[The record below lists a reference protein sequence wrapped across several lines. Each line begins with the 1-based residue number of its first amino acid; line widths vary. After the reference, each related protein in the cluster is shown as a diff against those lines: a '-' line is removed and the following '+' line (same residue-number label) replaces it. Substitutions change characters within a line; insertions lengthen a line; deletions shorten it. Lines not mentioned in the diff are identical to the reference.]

1 MNHRL
6 GVIAVAIVSALGVAA
21 CGSSSSSSTST
32 SSASAGS
39 SSSSTSSSS
48 AASSGAPIKLMT
60 MGPVSSPAFSIPSIP
75 AGAQIAVNEINSAGG
90 VNGHKLMLIVCN
102 DQNNPNTAA
111 QCAREAIKDKVAA
124 LVGGLEDYDR
134 LIEPLLVQTGIP
146 WVGLITPDDYTSSNL
161 FLFGGE
167 GVDAFAAIGM
177 SLAQQGC
184 KHIAVIVTA
193 AAGTEKI
200 NAAQIEAGVKAGGSS
215 VAGSFTI
222 PATAV
227 DLAPTVSAARAAGA
241 DCIGSGVSPA
251 QSGPLLAAVNT
262 GSPKLKIATAE
273 GGAPPPLITAL
284 GKAANGLLATS
295 GLLPPSSPEPAV
307 QKLDQAMKAQYP
319 KVPVDT
325 FAQIGYASVYVIATA
340 AKGLGD
346 VTASSMLTALPKL
359 TNYDTGFGPVVDFS
373 TAPVAAY
380 PRLFTVKD
388 YVYLAK
394 NGVYVLAMPAPI
406 DTTPALKLLGGK

>member
-1 MNHRL
+1 M
-6 GVIAVAIVSALGVAA
+6 
-21 CGSSSSSSTST
+21 
-32 SSASAGS
+32 
-39 SSSSTSSSS
+39 
-48 AASSGAPIKLMT
+48 
-60 MGPVSSPAFSIPSIP
+60 
-75 AGAQIAVNEINSAGG
+75 
-90 VNGHKLMLIVCN
+90 
-102 DQNNPNTAA
+102 
-111 QCAREAIKDKVAA
+111 
-124 LVGGLEDYDR
+124 
-134 LIEPLLVQTGIP
+134 
-146 WVGLITPDDYTSSNL
+146 
-161 FLFGGE
+161 
-167 GVDAFAAIGM
+167 
-177 SLAQQGC
+177 
-184 KHIAVIVTA
+184 
-193 AAGTEKI
+193 
-200 NAAQIEAGVKAGGSS
+200 
-215 VAGSFTI
+215 AGSFTI

-388 YVYLAK
+388 YVWV
-394 NGVYVLAMPAPI
+394 GQERRVRFGEPAPI

>member
-1 MNHRL
+1 
-6 GVIAVAIVSALGVAA
+6 
-21 CGSSSSSSTST
+21 
-32 SSASAGS
+32 
-39 SSSSTSSSS
+39 
-48 AASSGAPIKLMT
+48 MT
-60 MGPVSSPAFSIPSIP
+60 MGPVSAPAFSIPSIP

-90 VNGHKLMLIVCN
+90 VDGHKLVLIVCN

-111 QCAREAIKDKVAA
+111 QCAREAIKDKVVA

-134 LIEPLLVQTGIP
+134 LIEPLLVQAGIP

-184 KHIAVIVTA
+184 KHVAVIVTA

-200 NAAQIEAGVKAGGSS
+200 NAAQIQAGVKAGGSS
-215 VAGSFTI
+215 VAGTFTI

-227 DLAPTVSAARAAGA
+227 DLAPTVSAARSAGA

-251 QSGPLLAAVNT
+251 QSGPLLAAVNA
-262 GSPKLKIATAE
+262 GSPKLKVATAE

-295 GLLPPSSPEPAV
+295 GLLPPSSPEPTV
-307 QKLDQAMKAQYP
+307 QKLNQAMKAQYP
-319 KVPVDT
+319 KIPVDT
-325 FAQIGYASVYVIATA
+325 FAQIGYASVNVIAAA

-346 VTASSMLTALPKL
+346 VTASSMMSALPKL
-359 TNYDTGFGPVVDFS
+359 TNYDTGLGPVLDFS

-388 YVYLAK
+388 YIYVAK
-394 NGVYVLAMPAPI
+394 NGVYVLSMPAPI
-406 DTTPALKLLGGK
+406 DTTPALKSLGGK